1 MGKYETFREQYPEF
15 IYESYDIEEQDGK
28 VLLTYH
34 FSVPGLRDFA
44 PRWTLPMPEAPVL
57 KPSDPVFRNLAFSL
71 GLVELIS
78 YWKIACPPVVR
89 VKCGSLDEEQILWW
103 KQQYLLGLGEFF
115 YKNGISVTLDDFMTI
130 RSEGEPIP
138 AVPAAGREELPLHG
152 CMIPVGGGKDSIVS
166 MELLKEAA
174 GESFAD
180 ENCCYIMNPRGAT
193 VDSARIAGLG
203 DRIVGVGRT
212 LDKNMLELN
221 KLGFLNGHTPFS
233 ALVAFS
239 AVLMAAV
246 YGKKYV
252 VLSNESSANESTV
265 AGSDVNHQYSKSFR
279 FEEDFNGYEKKFI
292 GSGVHYFSLLRPWSE
307 FQIAAYFA
315 RLGKYHADFRSCNV
329 GSKTNIWC
337 GNCPKCLFVWVILSP
352 FLSTAQLEA
361 IFGSNLAE
369 KEELWETLRQLCGMT
384 PEKPFEC
391 VGSRDEICFALKMA
405 IARMEK
411 EKKPLPLLYQKFI
424 ETDLYKEY
432 QEKENPYFDYFNG
445 EHLLPD
451 EFLKIVRAAA
461 ASLKEKEGSL

>member
-1 MGKYETFREQYPEF
+1 MGKYETFRAQYPEF
-15 IYESYDIEEQDGK
+15 IYESYDIEEHPGQ
-28 VLLTYH
+28 VVLTYH

-44 PRWTLPMPEAPVL
+44 PQWTLPMPEVPVL
-57 KPSDPVFRNLAFSL
+57 KPADPVFQNLVFSL
-71 GLVELIS
+71 GMVELVS
-78 YWKIACPPVVR
+78 YWKIACPPLVR
-89 VKCGSLDEEQILWW
+89 VKCGWLDEEQCLWW

-115 YKNGISVTLDDFMTI
+115 YKNGITVTIDDFMTI
-130 RSEGEPIP
+130 RTEGAPIS
-138 AVPAAGREELPLHG
+138 VSTEDLPLHG

-166 MELLKEAA
+166 MELLKDSAE
-174 GESFAD
+174 D
-180 ENCCYIMNPRGAT
+180 NCCYIMNPRGAT
-193 VDSARIAGLG
+193 VESAEIAGYG

-239 AVLMAAV
+239 GVLMAAV

-279 FEEDFNGYEKKFI
+279 FEEDFNSYEKKFI

-315 RLGKYHADFRSCNV
+315 RLGKYHAAFRSCNA

-352 FLSTAQLEA
+352 FLSTAELEA
-361 IFGSNLAE
+361 IFGSNLVE

-391 VGSRDEICFALKMA
+391 VGSRDEICFALKLA
-405 IARMEK
+405 VKRMEK
-411 EKKPLPLLYQKFI
+411 DGEALPLLYKKFTKSEI
-424 ETDLYKEY
+424 YKEY
-432 QEKENPYFDYFNG
+432 LEKDNPYFDYFND
-445 EHLLPD
+445 EHLLPP
-451 EFLKIVRAAA
+451 EFLAIIRKAIE
-461 ASLKEKEGSL
+461 SLREKEGAL

>member
-15 IYESYDIEEQDGK
+15 IYESYDIEESAFE
-28 VLLTYH
+28 VVLTYH

-44 PRWTLPMPEAPVL
+44 PRWTLPMPEKAVL
-57 KPSDPVFRNLAFSL
+57 KPSDPVFRNLVFSL

-78 YWKIACPPVVR
+78 YWKIACPPVVT
-89 VKCGSLDEEQILWW
+89 VKCGHLDEEQILWW

-115 YKNGISVTLDDFMTI
+115 YKNDISVTIDDFMTI
-130 RSEGEPIP
+130 RTEGEPIP
-138 AVPAAGREELPLHG
+138 AGAELPLHG

-166 MELLKEAA
+166 MELLKDYAA
-174 GESFAD
+174 DS
-180 ENCCYIMNPRGAT
+180 CCYIMNPRGAT
-193 VDSARIAGLG
+193 VDSARIAGFG
-203 DRIVGVGRT
+203 DRIVGIGRT

-239 AVLMAAV
+239 GVLMAAV

-279 FEEDFNGYEKKFI
+279 FEEDFNSYEKKFI

-315 RLGKYHADFRSCNV
+315 RLGNYHADFRSCNA
-329 GSKTNIWC
+329 GSKQNIWC

-405 IARMEK
+405 VARMEK
-411 EKKPLPLLYQKFI
+411 AGEPLPLLYRMFT
-424 ETDLYKEY
+424 ETEVYKEY
-432 QEKENPYFDYFNG
+432 LKKENPYFDYFND
-445 EHLLPD
+445 EHLLPE
-451 EFLKIVRAAA
+451 EFLTVIREAA
-461 ASLKEKEGSL
+461 ASLREREGAL

>member
-15 IYESYDIEEQDGK
+15 IYESYDIEEKTGE
-28 VLLTYH
+28 VVLTYH

-44 PRWTLPMPEAPVL
+44 PQWTLPMPEDPVL
-57 KPSDPVFRNLAFSL
+57 RPSDPVFRNLVFSL
-71 GLVELIS
+71 GMVELVS
-78 YWKIACPPVVR
+78 YWKIACPPTVT
-89 VKCGSLDEEQILWW
+89 VKCGHLDEEQILWW

-115 YKNGISVTLDDFMTI
+115 YKNGISVTIDDFMTI
-130 RSEGEPIP
+130 RSEGEAIP
-138 AVPAAGREELPLHG
+138 AGGADLSLRG

-166 MELLKEAA
+166 MELLKDTAE
-174 GESFAD
+174 

-193 VDSARIAGLG
+193 VDSARIAGYG
-203 DRIVGVGRT
+203 DRIVGIHRT

-239 AVLMAAV
+239 GVLMAAV

-279 FEEDFNGYEKKFI
+279 FEEDFNNYEKKFI

-352 FLSTAQLEA
+352 FLSTGQLEN
-361 IFGSNLAE
+361 IFGSSLAE
-369 KEELWETLRQLCGMT
+369 KEELWETLCQLCGMT

-405 IARMEK
+405 VSRMEK
-411 EKKPLPLLYQKFI
+411 EGKALPLLYKKFT

-432 QEKENPYFDYFNG
+432 SEKENPYFDYFND
-445 EHLLPD
+445 EHLIPE
-451 EFLKIVRAAA
+451 EFLGIMRDATK
-461 ASLKEKEGSL
+461 SLKEKEGAL

>member
-1 MGKYETFREQYPEF
+1 MGKYETFRAQYPEF
-15 IYESYDIEEQDGK
+15 IYESYDIEEHPGQ
-28 VLLTYH
+28 VVLTYH

-44 PRWTLPMPEAPVL
+44 PQWTLPMPETPVL
-57 KPSDPVFRNLAFSL
+57 KPADPVFQNLVFSL
-71 GLVELIS
+71 GMVELVS
-78 YWKIACPPVVR
+78 YWKIACPPLVR
-89 VKCGSLDEEQILWW
+89 VKCGRLNEEQILWW

-115 YKNGISVTLDDFMTI
+115 YKNGITVTIDDFMTI
-130 RSEGEPIP
+130 CTEGTAFSVSTED
-138 AVPAAGREELPLHG
+138 LPLHG

-166 MELLKEAA
+166 MELLKD
-174 GESFAD
+174 FAED
-180 ENCCYIMNPRGAT
+180 NCCYIMNPRGAT
-193 VDSARIAGLG
+193 VESAEIAGYG

-239 AVLMAAV
+239 GVLMAAV

-265 AGSDVNHQYSKSFR
+265 TGSDVNHQYSKSFR
-279 FEEDFNGYEKKFI
+279 FEEDFNSYEKKFI

-315 RLGKYHADFRSCNV
+315 RLGKYHAAFRSCNA

-352 FLSTAQLEA
+352 FLSTAELEA

-369 KEELWETLRQLCGMT
+369 KDELWETLRQLCGMT

-391 VGSRDEICFALKMA
+391 VGSRDEICFALKLA
-405 IARMEK
+405 VKRM
-411 EKKPLPLLYQKFI
+411 KKDGEALPLLYKKFTESEI
-424 ETDLYKEY
+424 YKEY
-432 QEKENPYFDYFNG
+432 LEKDNPYFDYFND
-445 EHLLPD
+445 EHLLPP
-451 EFLKIVRAAA
+451 EFLVIIRKATE
-461 ASLKEKEGSL
+461 SLREKEGAL

>member
-1 MGKYETFREQYPEF
+1 MGKYETFREEYPEF
-15 IYESYDIEEQDGK
+15 IYESYDIEESAGN
-28 VLLTYH
+28 VVLTYH

-44 PRWTLPMPEAPVL
+44 PQWTLPMPEEPVL
-57 KPSDPVFRNLAFSL
+57 KPSDPIFRNLAFSL

-78 YWKIACPPVVR
+78 YWKIACPPTVT
-89 VKCGSLDEEQILWW
+89 VKCGYLDEEQIHWW

-115 YKNGISVTLDDFMTI
+115 YKNGITVTIDDFMTI
-130 RSEGEPIP
+130 RTEGESIS
-138 AVPAAGREELPLHG
+138 AGTGEMPLHG

-166 MELLKEAA
+166 MELLKETAA
-174 GESFAD
+174 D
-180 ENCCYIMNPRGAT
+180 NCCYIMNPRGAT
-193 VDSARIAGLG
+193 VESAKIAGYG
-203 DRIVGVGRT
+203 DRIVGINRT

-239 AVLMAAV
+239 GVLMAAV

-279 FEEDFNGYEKKFI
+279 FEEDFNSYEKKFI

-307 FQIAAYFA
+307 FQIAAYFS

-352 FLSTAQLEA
+352 FLSVEQLEA
-361 IFGSNLAE
+361 VFGCNLAE
-369 KEELWETLRQLCGMT
+369 KEELWETLCQLCGMT

-405 IARMEK
+405 VSRMEK
-411 EKKPLPLLYQKFI
+411 EGKALPVLYKKFI
-424 ETDLYKEY
+424 ETEIYEEY
-432 QEKENPYFDYFNG
+432 LKKENPYFDYFND
-445 EHLLPD
+445 EHLIPE
-451 EFLKIVRAAA
+451 EFLGIMRDATE
-461 ASLKEKEGSL
+461 SLREKEGAL

>member
-15 IYESYDIEEQDGK
+15 IYESYDIEESADK
-28 VLLTYH
+28 VMLTYH

-44 PRWTLPMPEAPVL
+44 PQWTLPMPEKPVL

-71 GLVELIS
+71 GLVVLIS
-78 YWKIACPPVVR
+78 YWKIACPPTVT
-89 VKCGSLDEEQILWW
+89 VKCGHLDEEQILWW

-115 YKNGISVTLDDFMTI
+115 YKNGISVTIDDFMTI
-130 RSEGEPIP
+130 RSEGEAIP
-138 AVPAAGREELPLHG
+138 AGNSGLSLHG

-166 MELLKEAA
+166 MELLKDTAK
-174 GESFAD
+174 D
-180 ENCCYIMNPRGAT
+180 NCCYIMNPRGAT
-193 VDSARIAGLG
+193 VDSAKIAGYG
-203 DRIVGVGRT
+203 DRIVGINRT

-239 AVLMAAV
+239 GVLMAAV
-246 YGKKYV
+246 CGKKYV

-279 FEEDFNGYEKKFI
+279 FEEDFNTYEKKFI

-315 RLGKYHADFRSCNV
+315 RLGKYHTDFRSCNV

-352 FLSTAQLEA
+352 FLSVEQLET

-369 KEELWETLRQLCGMT
+369 KEELWEILCQLCGMT

-405 IARMEK
+405 VSRMEK
-411 EKKPLPLLYQKFI
+411 EGKALPLLYKKFT

-432 QEKENPYFDYFNG
+432 FKKENPYFDYFND
-445 EHLLPD
+445 EHLIPE
-451 EFLKIVRAAA
+451 EFMEIMRNATV
-461 ASLKEKEGSL
+461 SLKEKEGAL